1 MYCKNGPSGIGN
13 VVWQHNLGDGTTGTT
28 IANAGGMEIEFDV
41 YPGRFSA
48 FEIRQTAAPLSNR
61 VVLGDTGSMFRIFF
75 GASNDGADNGRYSV
89 YSKGN
94 LITQSSYL
102 SGEQQPVYDQYGAT
116 SNNEKY
122 RVKVTLKTSSFGA
135 GNYAHVW
142 VEVTG
147 DFDNNAGTPNTKKML
162 DLNGNDPGD
171 SVVRFSWT
179 AANAAYLSF
188 YGGSDQLTLYDNL
201 TVKTA
206 CSPTLP
212 ESNICPG
219 VLLTDSFNRVNGVP
233 GSNDNL
239 VDVNGDLIP
248 DGQVGITYLTAG
260 YWGINGNTLY
270 SNPGVGGSQW
280 IVPENLAVGPG
291 ADAIRET
298 GGFIAEVDVVP
309 LVTGA
314 TDNDDRIG
322 GISIDSTATGIAYD
336 SQASIVALHIS
347 TAGIWR
353 VYKSGT
359 LLASGPISLVTDQS
373 YHLKLEAA
381 VDNNF
386 GIPGGL
392 VTVKAYIDGVLKHTV
407 NSSWTSSDL
416 AVLELWNTVSMRKF
430 DNLAISTFPDDDPPV
445 ITCNSATVN
454 IPVDAPNQVLVSGYD
469 LVDLSGDPFPNCL
482 TVTSNQG
489 TFTCDD
495 VGANTV
501 TVTVVDSGGNS
512 STCAATVTVT
522 DTNSVC
528 CTPTTEVCD
537 GVDNDCDGDVDED
550 IAAVSSSCGIG
561 KCASTGSITC
571 VGGALV
577 DSCVAGTP
585 DLSDASCNNV
595 DDDCNGAVD
604 EDYVSTATSCGVG
617 ACASTG
623 STSCVAGVVTD
634 SCTAGTPAAS
644 DATCDGI
651 DDDCSGT
658 ADEDYAS
665 VATSCGVGA
674 CASTGSTSCV
684 GGSVQ
689 DSCTPGT
696 PTSDANCDGID
707 NDCDGAVDD
716 GYVSLSTSCGVG
728 ACAKTGSTSC
738 VSGSVVDSC
747 TPGAPTSDANCD
759 NVDNDCDGAADDDY
773 VSLATS
779 CGVGACASAGATSCV
794 TGVVQDSCDPT
805 STDGAACGDAGT
817 ECTNQDLCSNGTC
830 QDNGYK
836 AAGTACGSA
845 SSNQCDAA
853 DTCNGAGVCQAN
865 NVANGTACD
874 DNNACTDSDS
884 CQAGVCASVPGLFAA
899 DSILWQ
905 APLAVSPSNEDTDPS
920 NVNPNDSKVGSLYR
934 YSFKVGS
941 TIPVKIRAL
950 GCTGADVTAYSNVQA
965 HVSVWSD
972 VNCDGVGEFDLPEN
986 FTGVG
991 GPGGLMVLTDGKLH
1005 FNLKTTGLTTSG
1017 GCLVLQVTVT
1027 DNNTGDTTT
1036 ETVLLKA
1043 K

>member
-147 DFDNNAGTPNTKKML
+147 DFDNDAGTTNTKKML

-188 YGGSDQLTLYDNL
+188 YGGSEQLTLYDNL

-239 VDVNGDLIP
+239 VDVDGDENP

-260 YWGINGNTLY
+260 FWGINDKKLY
-270 SNPGVGGSQW
+270 SNPGVGGHQW

-291 ADAIRET
+291 ADAIREM

-309 LVTGA
+309 LVAGA

-322 GISIDSTATGIAYD
+322 GISIDSTATGIAD
-336 SQASIVALHIS
+336 DTQASIVALRIN
-347 TAGIWR
+347 TRGFWG

-386 GIPGGL
+386 GISGGL
-392 VTVKAYIDGVLKHTV
+392 VTVKAYIDGDLKHTV
-407 NSSWTSSDL
+407 NSTSWTSSDL
-416 AVLELWNTVSMRKF
+416 AVIELWNTVSMRKF
-430 DNLAISTFPDDDPPV
+430 DNLAISTFPDDDAPV
-445 ITCNSATVN
+445 ITCNNVTVN
-454 IPVDAPNQVLVSGYD
+454 IPVVAPNQVLVSGYD

-501 TVTVVDSGGNS
+501 TVTVVDSGRNS
-512 STCAATVTVT
+512 SQCTATVTVT

-537 GVDNDCDGDVDED
+537 GKDNDCNSSTVESDALCDDGVHCTNDACNGSSGCSNTPSN
-550 IAAVSSSCGIG
+550 AACDDGNVCNGIETCSATLG
-561 KCASTGSITC
+561 CQAGS
-571 VGGALV
+571 ALVCNDNNPCTV
-577 DSCVAGTP
+577 DSCNPSTGCVYTPGNAGTV
-585 DLSDASCNNV
+585 CR
-595 DDDCNGAVD
+595 
-604 EDYVSTATSCGVG
+604 ATTG
-617 ACASTG
+617 ACD
-623 STSCVAGVVTD
+623 VADV
-634 SCTAGTPAAS
+634 
-644 DATCDGI
+644 CDGVNAACPV
-651 DDDCSGT
+651 D
-658 ADEDYAS
+658 AVAS
-665 VATSCGVGA
+665 SSMVCR
-674 CASTGSTSCV
+674 
-684 GGSVQ
+684 
-689 DSCTPGT
+689 
-696 PTSDANCDGID
+696 
-707 NDCDGAVDD
+707 
-716 GYVSLSTSCGVG
+716 
-728 ACAKTGSTSC
+728 
-738 VSGSVVDSC
+738 
-747 TPGAPTSDANCD
+747 
-759 NVDNDCDGAADDDY
+759 
-773 VSLATS
+773 
-779 CGVGACASAGATSCV
+779 ASAGACDV
-794 TGVVQDSCDPT
+794 AESCDGTAKDCPADAK
-805 STDGAACGDAGT
+805 STAECRASAGICDVAEICDG
-817 ECTNQDLCSNGTC
+817 LSNDCPADGFVS
-830 QDNGYK
+830 
-836 AAGTACGSA
+836 AGTACGNPTDSVCDNPDTCNGA
-845 SSNQCDAA
+845 GACLANNEPTTTLCRADAGQCDVAEYCDGAGNCPSDAFEPAGTACGDQSSGQCDAA

-905 APLAVSPSNEDTDPS
+905 APLALSPSSEDTDPS

-941 TIPVKIRAL
+941 TIPVKIRAI

-965 HVSVWSD
+965 HVAVFSD
-972 VNCDGVGEFDLPEN
+972 VNCDGVGDYDLPEN
-986 FTGVG
+986 YTGVG

-1027 DNNTGDTTT
+1027 DNSTGDTTT